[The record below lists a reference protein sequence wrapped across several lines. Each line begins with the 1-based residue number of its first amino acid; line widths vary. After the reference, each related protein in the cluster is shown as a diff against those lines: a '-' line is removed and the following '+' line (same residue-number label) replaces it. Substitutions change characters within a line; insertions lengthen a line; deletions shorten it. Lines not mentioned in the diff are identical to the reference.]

1 MGGLK
6 EFFQIPLYSICFFF
20 PIRYTVDMK
29 TISAIDWLIHKPVN
43 ITLTEEQLPS
53 TVQAGDFLLYK
64 DDEWKEHL
72 AEYCGYTLPDNKTSA
87 FVKRLSARD
96 MEQFHTNQQMADEH
110 FVLFSEAFT
119 SSFPDAKTI
128 CARSTLRWDHL
139 YFYFYA
145 EERYNFS
152 DFVRSFRENIQKKF
166 FIYQVSSRD
175 RVKLHPDR
183 HNWFDT
189 SWLPLMY
196 TIFRHPLPMVEHES
210 LQVQQLDGRDP
221 ERLKDRSGKYN
232 YTFAFEKEF
241 YEEEM
246 KQYPQRW
253 TIVYY
258 EWNKTKCMWYNL
270 LTQEIKL
277 RWQGD
282 STDWFTWEWIIL
294 SLDEYKKNCTLQAPK
309 KPV

>member
-1 MGGLK
+1 M
-6 EFFQIPLYSICFFF
+6 
-20 PIRYTVDMK
+20 
-29 TISAIDWLIHKPVN
+29 
-43 ITLTEEQLPS
+43 
-53 TVQAGDFLLYK
+53 LLYK
-64 DDEWKEHL
+64 DEEWKEHL
-72 AEYCGYTLPDNKTSA
+72 AEYLWYTLPNNKKSR
-87 FVKRLSARD
+87 FIKRLSSSD
-96 MEQFHTNQQMADEH
+96 MEQFKKNQQMANEH
-110 FVLFSEAFT
+110 FIVFSKDFKA
-119 SSFPDAKTI
+119 SFPDAKTI
-128 CARSTLRWDHL
+128 CARSTLRWDHI

-152 DFVRSFRENIQKKF
+152 DFVRSFREKIQKKF

-183 HNWFDT
+183 RNWFDT

-221 ERLKDRSGKYN
+221 ERLKDRSWKYN
-232 YTFAFEKEF
+232 HTFAFEKEF

-246 KQYPQRW
+246 KKYPSKW
-253 TIVYY
+253 SFVYF

-277 RWQGD
+277 RWQGENNE
-282 STDWFTWEWIIL
+282 WFNGERIIL
-294 SLDEYKKNCTLQAPK
+294 SLDEYKKNCTLQAPTK
-309 KPV
+309 TA